1 MTHWTFPTAHPA
13 STSTELSQ
21 RPAQISFMAL
31 HFKVQNMAQRL
42 STMRPLLGKP
52 SLSIYLPAPQIP
64 SGAQDLPGGS
74 PAWPGP
80 VLVSMPYSRFVHR
93 IKHAA
98 TSPTSPQTTS
108 ISTLNT
114 HHLPFLTH
122 MASTYSS
129 GFGTSTTPPPSQNL
143 PCPQNHTLG

>member
-52 SLSIYLPAPQIP
+52 SLSICLLLKFLPGLRIYLVAPQHDLGQFWSLCLTHALSTASNMLPPAPPHPKQPQSLP
-64 SGAQDLPGGS
+64 STHTIYPS
-74 PAWPGP
+74 
-80 VLVSMPYSRFVHR
+80 
-93 IKHAA
+93 
-98 TSPTSPQTTS
+98 SPTWPLLILQDSAQVP
-108 ISTLNT
+108 
-114 HHLPFLTH
+114 HLPPLKIFPVH
-122 MASTYSS
+122 K
-129 GFGTSTTPPPSQNL
+129 TTP
-143 PCPQNHTLG
+143 